1 MRSTS
6 AIATPLSAGGSD
18 GTTQRDWVTGPDPS
32 HSRVCNRAVRYLG
45 GQFCGPIPE
54 RGECRGAAARC
65 VPRAAEA
72 YEDLK
77 LDEADVEALDLARS
91 VDLFIQRT
99 EPFRLAKDP
108 SRSAEVSSI
117 LHQCAE
123 ALRLAAHLLWPM
135 MPERMT
141 AALRRLECVGQ
152 ASTLSET
159 GGGRPDEWLRWGGLE
174 LAIPLQ
180 RGDPLFPRCEQ

>member
-1 MRSTS
+1 
-6 AIATPLSAGGSD
+6 
-18 GTTQRDWVTGPDPS
+18 VVGPRR
-32 HSRVCNRAVRYLG
+32 RVQSSC
-45 GQFCGPIPE
+45 E
-54 RGECRGAAARC
+54 RRPQG
-65 VPRAAEA
+65 
-72 YEDLK
+72 
-77 LDEADVEALDLARS
+77 VEEPPQVWAL
-91 VDLFIQRT
+91 IQRT

-123 ALRLAAHLLWPM
+123 ELRLAAHLLWPM

-141 AALRRLECVGQ
+141 EALRRLGCVGQ